1 MVGLGNLS
9 LALHRLGSVPIEVP
23 DPIHTISFLRIF
35 VQQVQVIVCGAGPV
49 GLVAGLRLARAGIE
63 TLVIDKAP
71 GVNED
76 FRASTFHPPTLEMLD
91 ELGLTPDLMASGLE
105 APTWQIRRHES
116 HDKALFDLS
125 VLSGDTRYPFRLQ
138 CEQRVLTRLAHQQ
151 AQSTANLQLRYGA
164 ELTGLTQD
172 EHGVKVTVQTAS
184 GPQTLQARYLIA
196 ADGARSVCRKLTG
209 MTFSGE
215 TYPETTIL
223 ATTTYRFEDQLPG
236 LSQVNYVWC
245 EQGTFSLLRLPELWR
260 CSLYCDPDE
269 SIDQALEP
277 QAIERKLQRIVPRE
291 QPYEVLEIRPYRLH
305 RRLIDDYR
313 AGRVLFAGD
322 AAHLTSPSGGMG
334 MNGGIHDAFNLTDKM
349 MAVLNEGAA
358 DELLNLYTRQRRPV
372 AQDEI
377 LAQSHT
383 NRMRMQ
389 RRDPAWRDAEMK
401 RLQALIADP
410 VTHRAHLLKS
420 SMISGLAQAALVT

>member
-1 MVGLGNLS
+1 M
-9 LALHRLGSVPIEVP
+9 
-23 DPIHTISFLRIF
+23 T
-35 VQQVQVIVCGAGPV
+35 QVAVLICGAGPV

-63 TLVIDKAP
+63 TLVIDKAST
-71 GVNED
+71 VSDD

-91 ELGLTPDLMASGLE
+91 ELGLTQDLIAQGLV

-125 VLSGDTRYPFRLQ
+125 VLHRDTRYPFRLQ
-138 CEQRVLTRLAHQQ
+138 CEQRVLTRLADTQ
-151 AQSTANLQLRYGA
+151 AQNTTNLQVQYGA

-172 EHGVKVTVQTAS
+172 AS
-184 GPQTLQARYLIA
+184 GVTATVSTPAGTETISARYLIA

-209 MTFSGE
+209 MTFTGE

-223 ATTTYRFEDQLPG
+223 ATTPYRFEDQLPG
-236 LSQVNYVWC
+236 LSSVNYVWC
-245 EQGTFSLLRLPELWR
+245 DQGTFSLLRLPDIWR
-260 CSLYCDPDE
+260 CSLYSDPDE
-269 SIDQALEP
+269 SVEQALEP
-277 QAIERKLQRIVPRE
+277 QAIERKLQRIVPRQE
-291 QPYEVLEIRPYRLH
+291 PYEIVEIRPYRIH

-313 AGRVLFAGD
+313 ADRVLFAGD

-334 MNGGIHDAFNLTDKM
+334 MNGGIHDAVNLSEKLI
-349 MAVLNEGAA
+349 AVLKQGAS
-358 DELLNLYTRQRRPV
+358 DDLLNLYTRQRRPV

-389 RRDPAWRDAEMK
+389 RRDPAWRATEMA

-410 VTHRAHLLKS
+410 VSHREHLLKS
-420 SMISGLAQAALVT
+420 SMISGLARAAATL

>member
-1 MVGLGNLS
+1 MTNVAVL
-9 LALHRLGSVPIEVP
+9 I
-23 DPIHTISFLRIF
+23 
-35 VQQVQVIVCGAGPV
+35 CGAGPV

-63 TLVIDKAP
+63 TLVIDKSDI
-71 GVNED
+71 VSDD

-91 ELGLTPDLMASGLE
+91 ELDLTKDLIAHGLLS
-105 APTWQIRRHES
+105 PTWQIRQHES

-125 VLSGDTRYPFRLQ
+125 LLSRDTRYPFRLQ
-138 CEQRVLTRLAHQQ
+138 CEQRVLTRLADTK
-151 AQSTANLQLRYGA
+151 AQSTANLRVQYGA

-172 EHGVKVTVQTAS
+172 AS
-184 GPQTLQARYLIA
+184 GVTAIVSKGTGQETIKARYLIA

-209 MTFSGE
+209 MTFTGE

-223 ATTTYRFEDQLPG
+223 ATTAYRFEDHLPG
-236 LSQVNYVWC
+236 LSNVNYVWC
-245 EQGTFSLLRLPELWR
+245 DQGTFSLLRLPDIWR
-260 CSLYCDPDE
+260 CSLYLDPDE
-269 SIDQALEP
+269 SVDEALQP
-277 QAIERKLQRIVPRE
+277 QTIERKLQRIVQRP
-291 QPYEVLEIRPYRLH
+291 QPYEVVEIRPYRIH

-334 MNGGIHDAFNLTDKM
+334 MNGGIHDAVNLTDKLIAM
-349 MAVLNEGAA
+349 LKHGAS
-358 DELLNLYTRQRRPV
+358 DELLSLYNLQRRPI

-389 RRDPAWRDAEMK
+389 QRDPVWRATEMT
-401 RLQALIADP
+401 RLQALSADP
-410 VTHRAHLLKS
+410 VAHREHLLKS
-420 SMISGLAQAALVT
+420 SMISGLARAAGITQ